1 MKKLYPP
8 PLNYE
13 QPIPNNKE
21 RSVTGS
27 REYVDYVPES
37 HLRIWYNKQTEGYAN
52 HYHNA
57 MEIIVCTE
65 NQYAV
70 IASGHTY
77 TLEAGDILIIPP
89 YMLHELHSH
98 PLGARFIYLIDIDML
113 RCFQDYKVL
122 NPAFIE
128 PYLCTAALRPDIYRQ
143 VYDSLMRMADIYFSH
158 QIFWEISIYSVLLEI
173 FTTIGASYYRAS
185 YQLRNTDESIG
196 NADGRQ
202 PANYELFANLLTFID
217 THYAEEL
224 TLEQAAEYIGF
235 SKYHFTR
242 LFKQHTNTT
251 FHNYLCYKRIQAVQS
266 LLTENRDRP
275 ITDIAFCSGF
285 NNLTTFNRCFSKY
298 TGCSPTEYR
307 NKLRHEEV

>member
-1 MKKLYPP
+1 MKYEKILPP

-13 QPIPNNKE
+13 QPVLNFKA
-21 RSVTGS
+21 RSLSGS
-27 REYVDYVPES
+27 REYVDFIPES
-37 HLRIWYNKQTEGYAN
+37 HLRIWYNTQTEGYAN

-65 NQYAV
+65 NQYF
-70 IASGHTY
+70 ITTSSHTY
-77 TLEAGDILIIPP
+77 TLEPGDILIIPP
-89 YMLHELHSH
+89 YMLHELRSK
-98 PLGARFIYLIDIDML
+98 PSGARFIYLIDIDML
-113 RCFQDYKVL
+113 RCFRDYKAL
-122 NPAFIE
+122 E
-128 PYLCTAALRPDIYRQ
+128 PIFMEGYLCTAASHPKIYRP
-143 VYDSLMRMADIYFSH
+143 VYDALMQMADLYFSH
-158 QIFWEISIYSVLLEI
+158 QIFWEISIYSVLLDLFI
-173 FTTIGASYYRAS
+173 TIGTSHYLQDADAA
-185 YQLRNTDESIG
+185 E
-196 NADGRQ
+196 NADDTQ
-202 PANYELFANLLTFID
+202 SENYALFSNLLDFID
-217 THYAEEL
+217 IHYADDL

-251 FHNYLCYKRIQAVQS
+251 FHNYLCYKRIQVAQS
-266 LLTENRDRP
+266 LLTEDRNRP

>member
-1 MKKLYPP
+1 MKKIYPP

-13 QPIPNNKE
+13 QPVLNFKS
-21 RSVTGS
+21 RSLSGS
-27 REYVDYVPES
+27 REYVDFIPES
-37 HLRIWYNKQTEGYAN
+37 HLRIWYNTQTEGYAN

-65 NQYAV
+65 NQYF
-70 IASGHTY
+70 ITTSSHTY
-77 TLEAGDILIIPP
+77 TLEPGDILIIPP
-89 YMLHELHSH
+89 YMLHELRSK
-98 PLGARFIYLIDIDML
+98 PSGARFIYLIDIDML
-113 RCFQDYKVL
+113 RCFRDYKAL
-122 NPAFIE
+122 E
-128 PYLCTAALRPDIYRQ
+128 PFFMEGYLCTAASHPKIYRP
-143 VYDSLMRMADIYFSH
+143 VYDALMQMADLYFSH
-158 QIFWEISIYSVLLEI
+158 QIFWEISIYSVLLHLFI
-173 FTTIGASYYRAS
+173 TIGTSHYLQDADTA
-185 YQLRNTDESIG
+185 E
-196 NADGRQ
+196 NADDTQ
-202 PANYELFANLLTFID
+202 SENYALFSNLLDFID
-217 THYAEEL
+217 IHYADDL

-251 FHNYLCYKRIQAVQS
+251 FHSYLCYKRIQVAQS
-266 LLTENRDRP
+266 LLTEDRNRP

>member
-1 MKKLYPP
+1 MKYEKNLPP

-13 QPIPNNKE
+13 QPIPFLNE
-21 RSVTGS
+21 RSVSGS
-27 REYVDYVPES
+27 REYVDYIAGS
-37 HLRIWYNKQTEGYAN
+37 HLRIWYNTQKEGYAN

-65 NQYAV
+65 NQYY
-70 IASGHTY
+70 ITTNNSSY
-77 TLEAGDILIIPP
+77 TLNPGDILIIPP
-89 YMLHELHSH
+89 YMLHELRSK
-98 PLGARFIYLIDIDML
+98 PSGSRFIFLIDIDML
-113 RCFQDYKVL
+113 RCFQDYKAL

-128 PYLCTAALRPDIYRQ
+128 PYLCTASLRPEIYQ
-143 VYDSLMRMADIYFSH
+143 HIYDSLMQMANLYFSH
-158 QIFWEISIYSVLLEI
+158 QMFWEISIYSVLLDI
-173 FTTIGASYYRAS
+173 FTTIGTSHYLKNVDEDS
-185 YQLRNTDESIG
+185 ENTVDKQSE
-196 NADGRQ
+196 
-202 PANYELFANLLTFID
+202 NYMLFSNLLNFID
-217 THYAEEL
+217 THYADNL
-224 TLEQAAEYIGF
+224 TLEQVAEYIGF

-251 FHNYLCYKRIQAVQS
+251 FHNYLCSKRIQVAQS
-266 LLTENRDRP
+266 LLTEDRNQP

>member
-1 MKKLYPP
+1 MKYEKTLPP
-8 PLNYE
+8 YLKYE
-13 QPIPNNKE
+13 QPVPILKTRSLNGSKE
-21 RSVTGS
+21 N
-27 REYVDYVPES
+27 VDYISES
-37 HLRIWYNKQTEGYAN
+37 HLRIWYNIQTEGYAN

-70 IASGHTY
+70 IAFGRTY

-89 YMLHELHSH
+89 YMLHELPGNPS
-98 PLGARFIYLIDIDML
+98 GARLVYLIDIDMI
-113 RCFQDYKVL
+113 RCFQDFKVL

-128 PYLCTAALRPDIYRQ
+128 PYLCTAALRPDIYQ
-143 VYDSLMRMADIYFSH
+143 QIYDSLMQMADIYFSH
-158 QIFWEISIYSVLLEI
+158 KVFWEISIYSILLESFTVI
-173 FTTIGASYYRAS
+173 GSSYFRKNTNTTIG
-185 YQLRNTDESIG
+185 NT
-196 NADGRQ
+196 NKRQ
-202 PANYELFANLLTFID
+202 SENYELFSNLLNFID
-217 THYAEEL
+217 THYADDL

-251 FHNYLCYKRIQAVQS
+251 FHNYLCYKRVQAAQS
-266 LLTENRDRP
+266 LLTEDRDRP

-285 NNLTTFNRCFSKY
+285 NNLTTFNRCFNKY